1 MPKTKEFLRM
11 SQDKLGGLFGPAG
24 GCPLGRG
31 EREGE
36 LRMRGWNSHLQTL
49 DLNSKGRE
57 SDNLVLILV
66 A

>member
-1 MPKTKEFLRM
+1 M

-24 GCPLGRG
+24 GCPLERG